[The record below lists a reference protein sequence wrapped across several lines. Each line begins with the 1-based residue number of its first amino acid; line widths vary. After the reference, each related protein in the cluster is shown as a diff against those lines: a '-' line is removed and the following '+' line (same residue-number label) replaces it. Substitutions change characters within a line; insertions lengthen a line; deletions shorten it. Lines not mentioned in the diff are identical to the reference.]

1 MQRWGNSGPRTR
13 QTAVSLPV
21 VLVAFA
27 GGILCLAVGYT
38 IGAARQRIVRLRLEY
53 RSASKLSARLR
64 ADASLSREDLARIV
78 DGLGTDLLQ
87 ELKPW
92 GPGPDAPP
100 PPA

>member
-1 MQRWGNSGPRTR
+1 MHALGQWGPRTR

-21 VLVAFA
+21 VVVALG

-53 RSASKLSARLR
+53 RSASKLSARLK
-64 ADASLSREDLARIV
+64 AEANLSREDLAGIV
-78 DGLGTDLLQ
+78 EKLGADLLQ

-92 GPGPDAPP
+92 GPGSDARP

>member
-1 MQRWGNSGPRTR
+1 
-13 QTAVSLPV
+13 VSLPV
-21 VLVAFA
+21 VVVALG

-53 RSASKLSARLR
+53 RSASKLAARLK
-64 ADASLSREDLARIV
+64 AEGDLSREDVADIV
-78 DGLGTDLLQ
+78 EKLGADLLQ

-92 GPGPDAPP
+92 GPGPDAPR